1 MNDRRKPKAKPSG
14 SLSDEDRKLW
24 QHVNR
29 DTVPLK
35 GRDPEV
41 QTFADR
47 TFAEMMGGDKD
58 TGITPAPG
66 KPVSPKP
73 PVPSLPLR
81 SNKSAPPS
89 RGRDEL
95 LSHGSSAGLDRRNAE
110 RLKRGK
116 MVIEATLDLHGMTQ
130 AQAHGALSRFVQ
142 RSEAGGLRCVLVIT
156 GKGIAKESGGV
167 LRSQVPNWLNEPG
180 NRERIVA
187 FNYAQQGHGGTGA
200 LYVLLKRRREESGK
214 KPRR

>member
-14 SLSDEDRKLW
+14 KLSDADRKLW

-35 GRDPEV
+35 GRDSL
-41 QTFADR
+41 TGGFADLMR
-47 TFAEMMGGDKD
+47 ESDAPSPP
-58 TGITPAPG
+58 PAPG
-66 KPVSPKP
+66 KPQKTP
-73 PVPSLPLR
+73 PGPRLPL
-81 SNKSAPPS
+81 SNAKSAPPL
-89 RGRDEL
+89 RARDEL

-110 RLKRGK
+110 RLRRGK

-130 AQAHGALSRFVQ
+130 AQAHGALSRFIQ
-142 RSEAGGLRCVLVIT
+142 RSEAAGRRCVLVIT

-167 LRSQVPNWLNEPG
+167 LRNQVPNWLNEPG
-180 NRERIVA
+180 NRERIIA

-200 LYVLLKRRREESGK
+200 LYVLLKRRRERDGNR
-214 KPRR
+214 PRR